1 MDIIMTKGLTNK
13 RARLDDLAQL
23 GKDLTRRSRAHCELC
38 GQGGTRLDAFEVTP
52 LPAKPTLEHTLFIC
66 EQCRQ
71 EMTPKELNRQ
81 YWRFL
86 ETSIWSDLPPVQVT
100 AVRLTRQLSAQ
111 GEDWAT
117 SHLEGLYLSPA
128 TIEWLGDS

>member
-1 MDIIMTKGLTNK
+1 MAKGLTK
-13 RARLDDLAQL
+13 KMARLDDLGRL

-38 GQGGTRLDAFEVTP
+38 SKGGNRLNAVEVGP
-52 LPAKPTLEHTLFIC
+52 LPEEPDQEHTLFIC

-71 EMTPKELNRQ
+71 AMKPGDLSGQ

-86 ETSIWSDLPPVQVT
+86 ETAIWSDLAPVQIT

-111 GEDWAT
+111 GHDWAT
-117 SHLEGLYLSPA
+117 SLLEGLYLEPA
-128 TIEWLGDS
+128 IVEWLDES